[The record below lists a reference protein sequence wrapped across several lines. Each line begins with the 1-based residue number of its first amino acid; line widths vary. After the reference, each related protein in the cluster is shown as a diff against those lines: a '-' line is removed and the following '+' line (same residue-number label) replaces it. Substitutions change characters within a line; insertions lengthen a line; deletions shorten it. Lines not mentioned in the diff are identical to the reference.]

1 MQQDLILFQPL
12 PLWPA
17 VLYYVISVI
26 VFILLYMGKIKVNS
40 LHKYPLFIFYLLFV
54 IAIAAIQINIFA
66 NGQSFFKGFLHIN
79 FDPWKYD
86 SIYWGALFF
95 SLLYLLAMPRNKF

>member
-1 MQQDLILFQPL
+1 MQQDVVLSQFLL
-12 PLWPA
+12 LWPA

-26 VFILLYMGKIKVNS
+26 IFILLYMGKIKVNK
-40 LHKYPLFIFYLLFV
+40 LHKYPLFIFYMLFV
-54 IAIAAIQINIFA
+54 IAMAAIQINIFA
-66 NGQSFFKGFLHIN
+66 NGQSFVKGFLHID
-79 FDPWKYD
+79 FDPWQYD

>member
-1 MQQDLILFQPL
+1 MQQDIVLFQSL

-17 VLYYVISVI
+17 VLYYVISAI
-26 VFILLYMGKIKVNS
+26 MFILLYIGKIKVNKR
-40 LHKYPLFIFYLLFV
+40 HKYPLFIFYMLFV
-54 IAIAAIQINIFA
+54 IAMAAIQINIFA
-66 NGQSFFKGFLHIN
+66 NGQSFVKGFLHIG
-79 FDPWKYD
+79 FDPWQYD